1 MHYDFLVKI
10 PDVHGKI
17 TRRKKGPSVYIE
29 YEYAREYKREKQYT
43 IVRRATIGK
52 QYPCDPTMM
61 YPNQN
66 YYKHFPEATVL
77 ENGSAGIRSSCIRA
91 GAFFVI
97 EDVIRKSHLDKIVR
111 DAVGDGSGLF
121 LDLAAYSLISED
133 NAAQYY
139 PDYAFNHP
147 LFSRDMHIYSD
158 TKISKFLQEITDEQ
172 IVDFLNRWNENRP
185 HDQKIYI
192 SYDSTNKKCQAGDI
206 EMVEIGKSKDTAPEP
221 IFNYSVAYDTD
232 NQDPLFYEEYPGS
245 IVDVSQLQY
254 MLDKAK
260 AYGYRN
266 SGFIL
271 DRGYFSKKN
280 IKYLDENGFDF
291 IMFIKGLKKLVSKLV
306 IANYGSFEKNR
317 NCYIKSNDVYAKT
330 VVTKLY
336 EDDEKDRYIH
346 LCFSFN
352 RQNDEINK
360 LQKKLNNMEKH
371 FEKYKNCEFE
381 FPNEYG
387 NYYTLFYKDKKFLFA
402 REKQDVVEME
412 MNLCGYFA
420 LVTSARMTAKD
431 ALELYDRRD
440 QSEKLFRSDK
450 TFLGNKPLR
459 VYSNESASAK
469 IFIGFVAL
477 IIRCRLYRALR
488 VAKAA
493 MQNKQNYMTVP
504 AAMKDLEKIEL
515 IKQFDGVYR
524 LDHAVTAKQKIILQ
538 AFDADEDFIRE
549 KVRKLSAD
557 LRQADKSKSNDKDK
571 GEDENAKAEDNGRY

>member
-10 PDVHGKI
+10 PDVPGKI

-29 YEYAREYKREKQYT
+29 YEYAREYIREKQYT
-43 IVRRATIGK
+43 IVKRANIGK
-52 QYPCDPTMM
+52 QDPSAPLMM
-61 YPNQN
+61 HPTQN
-66 YYKHFPEATVL
+66 YYTHFPEATL
-77 ENGSAGIRSSCIRA
+77 PQKESAGIRSSCIRA
-91 GAFFVI
+91 GAFFII
-97 EDVIRKSHLDKIVR
+97 EDVIRKSHLDRIVS
-111 DAVGDGSGLF
+111 DAVGEGSGLF

-158 TKISKFLQEITDEQ
+158 TKISAFLQGITDDQ

-185 HDQKIYI
+185 HKQKIYI

-206 EMVEIGKSKDTAPEP
+206 EMVEIGKSKDAQAGP

-232 NQDPLFYEEYPGS
+232 NQEPLFYEEYPGS
-245 IVDVSQLQY
+245 IVDVSQLEC

-271 DRGYFSKKN
+271 DRGYFSKNN
-280 IKYLDENGFDF
+280 IRYMDENGFDF
-291 IMFIKGLKKLVSKLV
+291 IMFIKGLKKLVSDLV
-306 IANYGSFEKNR
+306 IANQGTFEKKR
-317 NCYIKSNDVYAKT
+317 NCYIQSNDAYAKT
-330 VVTKLY
+330 AVSKLY
-336 EDDEKDRYIH
+336 EDDQKNRYVH
-346 LCFSFN
+346 LCFSFT
-352 RQNDEINK
+352 RQSDEINE
-360 LQKKLNNMEKH
+360 LQKKLNGMEKH
-371 FEKYKNCEFE
+371 FEKYQNREFE
-381 FPNEYG
+381 FPDAYCH
-387 NYYTLFYKDKKFLFA
+387 YYELFYKDKKFLFA
-402 REKQDVVEME
+402 REKQDVVEVE

-420 LVTSARMTAKD
+420 LVTSAQMTARE

-440 QSEKLFRSDK
+440 HSEKLFRSDK

-459 VYSNESASAK
+459 VHSDESASAK

-488 VAKAA
+488 DAKAA
-493 MQNKQNYMTVP
+493 MTNKQNYMTVP
-504 AAMKDLEKIEL
+504 AAMKELEKIEL

-524 LDHAVTAKQKIILQ
+524 LDHAVTAKQKTILQ
-538 AFDADEDFIRE
+538 AFDVDESFIRE
-549 KVRKLSAD
+549 RVGKLSED
-557 LRQADKSKSNDKDK
+557 LRRAAKSKGDGNNRED
-571 GEDENAKAEDNGRY
+571 GEDAKAEDDRRY